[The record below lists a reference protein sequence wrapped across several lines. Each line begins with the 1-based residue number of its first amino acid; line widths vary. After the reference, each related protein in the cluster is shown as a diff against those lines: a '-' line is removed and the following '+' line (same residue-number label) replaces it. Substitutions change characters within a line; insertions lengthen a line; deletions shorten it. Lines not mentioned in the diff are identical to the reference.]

1 MVNAFYSFSI
11 GCRYKNLAIG
21 HDLEY
26 DLFGLDFPMKFT
38 QPLKWLETH
47 GAIPAYGGWVLMGLT
62 FCFWLAATNT
72 MAGWLYVLSGLG
84 VALLL
89 LSAIMP
95 MQMLKGLEIRRSPL
109 LPVHVGEPLAIKI
122 HVRNQTTQ
130 AKGLIVMQ
138 DDVPR
143 ELGERAEVVIE
154 AIAPHKG
161 AAPQSQY
168 TWEYSLYPER
178 RGLYQWQAITLR
190 TGAPLGLFLSRR
202 VQKVQASVLIYPRVL
217 PLSRCPLLEEIGL
230 SAQQQFQQVP
240 LSRTGNEGSTRS
252 LRPYRTG
259 DPMRMVHWRS
269 SARLNALRV
278 RELEVISG
286 GQTFAI
292 ALDTQCPWHPDA
304 FEQAVMA
311 AASLVNY
318 ATQRTYAPQLWTPQ
332 WGQVEGIHQILE
344 VLAQI
349 EPQQTGVKQQPDR
362 AVIWLTAHL
371 EGINH
376 LPLGSRYI
384 LWTQPTS
391 GSSVLESRSHLT
403 EATHQQLGIRIDP
416 EVPLQ
421 IQLQQN
427 LQ

>member
-1 MVNAFYSFSI
+1 
-11 GCRYKNLAIG
+11 
-21 HDLEY
+21 
-26 DLFGLDFPMKFT
+26 MKFI
-38 QPLKWLETH
+38 QIPLKWLE
-47 GAIPAYGGWVLMGLT
+47 ARAAVPAYGGWVLIGLT

-89 LSAIMP
+89 LSAILP
-95 MQMLKGLEIRRSPL
+95 MQMLKGLELRRSPL
-109 LPVHVGEPLAIKI
+109 SPVHVGDPLAIKI

-130 AKGLIVMQ
+130 GKGPIVMQ
-138 DDVPR
+138 DEVPR
-143 ELGERAEVVIE
+143 WLGERAEVVIE
-154 AIAPHKG
+154 AIAS
-161 AAPQSQY
+161 QSQD
-168 TWEYSLYPER
+168 TWQYSLSPER
-178 RGLYQWQAITLR
+178 RGLYQWQSVTLR

-217 PLSRCPLLEEIGL
+217 PLSRCPLLEEIGP
-230 SAQQQFQQVP
+230 SAQQQLQQVP

-278 RELEVISG
+278 RELEVMSG

-292 ALDTQCPWHPDA
+292 ALDTQSNWHPDA

-311 AASLVNY
+311 AASLVIY
-318 ATQRTYAPQLWTPQ
+318 ATQRQYAPQLWTSQ
-332 WGQVEGIHQILE
+332 WGQVEGTQHILE

-349 EPQQTGVKQQPDR
+349 EPQPITAKQQPDR
-362 AVIWLTAHL
+362 PVIWLTTHP
-371 EGINH
+371 EGIAQ

-384 LWTQPTS
+384 LWTQPMS
-391 GSSVLESRSHLT
+391 GSSASESQTSATGSTHL
-403 EATHQQLGIRIDP
+403 QFGISIEP

-421 IQLQQN
+421 IQLQKN
-427 LQ
+427 LQRP

>member
-1 MVNAFYSFSI
+1 
-11 GCRYKNLAIG
+11 
-21 HDLEY
+21 
-26 DLFGLDFPMKFT
+26 MKFV
-38 QPLKWLETH
+38 QIPLKWLETH
-47 GAIPAYGGWVLMGLT
+47 AAVPAYGGWVLIGLT

-109 LPVHVGEPLAIKI
+109 FPVHVGDPLFIEI
-122 HVRNQTTQ
+122 QIWNGTTQ
-130 AKGLIVMQ
+130 AKGLMVMQ
-138 DDVPR
+138 DEMPR
-143 ELGERAEVVIE
+143 GLGERAEVVIE
-154 AIAPHKG
+154 AISPH
-161 AAPQSQY
+161 SQY
-168 TWEYSLYPER
+168 TWQYSLHPER
-178 RGLYQWQAITLR
+178 RGLYQWQTVTLR
-190 TGAPLGLFLSRR
+190 TGAPLGLFWSRR
-202 VQKVQASVLIYPRVL
+202 VQKVQARVLIYPRVL

-240 LSRTGNEGSTRS
+240 LPRTGSEGSTRS

-269 SARLNALRV
+269 SARFNDLRV
-278 RELEVISG
+278 RELEVIG
-286 GQTFAI
+286 GGHTFII
-292 ALDTQCPWHPDA
+292 ALDTQGHWHSDA

-318 ATQRTYAPQLWTPQ
+318 ATQRYYAPQLWTSQ
-332 WGQVEGIHQILE
+332 WGMVQGTQQILE

-349 EPQQTGVKQQPDR
+349 EPQPTTAKQQPDR
-362 AVIWLTAHL
+362 AAIWLTPHG
-371 EGINH
+371 EGIAQ

-391 GSSVLESRSHLT
+391 GSSASDRSNT
-403 EATHQQLGIRIDP
+403 TASNHQQLGININP

-421 IQLQQN
+421 IQLQKS
-427 LQ
+427 LQQP

>member
-1 MVNAFYSFSI
+1 
-11 GCRYKNLAIG
+11 
-21 HDLEY
+21 
-26 DLFGLDFPMKFT
+26 MKFT
-38 QPLKWLETH
+38 QIPFKWLETH
-47 GAIPAYGGWVLMGLT
+47 GAVPAYGGWVLIGLT

-89 LSAIMP
+89 LSAILP
-95 MQMLKGLEIRRSPL
+95 MQMLKGIEIRRSPL
-109 LPVHVGEPLAIKI
+109 LPVHVGDRLVVDI
-122 HVRNQTTQ
+122 HVLNQTTQ

-138 DDVPR
+138 DEVPR
-143 ELGERAEVVIE
+143 GLGERAEVVIE
-154 AIAPHKG
+154 AIAPHQEST
-161 AAPQSQY
+161 PQSQY
-168 TWEYSLYPER
+168 TWQYSLAPER

-202 VQKVQASVLIYPRVL
+202 VQKVQASALIYPRVL
-217 PLSRCPLLEEIGL
+217 PLSRCPLLEEIGP

-278 RELEVISG
+278 RELEVMSG

-292 ALDTQCPWHPDA
+292 ALDTQCDWHPDA
-304 FEQAVMA
+304 FEQAVMS

-318 ATQRTYAPQLWTPQ
+318 ATQRQYAPQLWTLQ
-332 WGQVEGIHQILE
+332 WGWVEGTHQILE

-349 EPQQTGVKQQPDR
+349 EPQQMAVKQQLDR
-362 AVIWLTAHL
+362 SVIWLTTRPESIAP
-371 EGINH
+371 

-384 LWTQPTS
+384 LWPQP
-391 GSSVLESRSHLT
+391 SSKSSLEPRETLHYAGFS
-403 EATHQQLGIRIDP
+403 IDP
-416 EVPLQ
+416 AVPLQ
-421 IQLQQN
+421 IQLQKK
-427 LQ
+427 LP